1 MKETNVNKWIGVQSV
16 HYFLASE
23 PFACKDVAIDRKLA
37 RMAEMD
43 ILLPIPISFG
53 VNDPHCTTL
62 HIVCSS
68 SNQNAMMT
76 NSTRRVKS
84 GNRSTYDLTLTGLN
98 GNGGKA
104 AGVAMLL
111 GVGMARN
118 SVNSQNAR

>member
-1 MKETNVNKWIGVQSV
+1 VKETDVNKWIGVQSV
-16 HYFLASE
+16 HYILASE
-23 PFACKDVAIDRKLA
+23 LSACKVVAIDRKLA
-37 RMAEMD
+37 RMAGMD

-62 HIVCSS
+62 HTVCSS
-68 SNQNAMMT
+68 SNQNTMMT

-84 GNRSTYDLTLTGLN
+84 GNRSTYDLTLAGLN

-104 AGVAMLL
+104 VGVAMLL
-111 GVGMARN
+111 GMEMARN